1 MPKKLMKG
9 ECTEIHTVYQCQMGT
24 KVMGKTSNIY
34 RWHEGLS
41 IRPCWLKLLLNN
53 LTTI

>member
-1 MPKKLMKG
+1 MKSNCRSVPNADKEKRG
-9 ECTEIHTVYQCQMGT
+9 DVVYGWY
-24 KVMGKTSNIY
+24 V
-34 RWHEGLS
+34 GLT

>member
-1 MPKKLMKG
+1 MPKKLMK
-9 ECTEIHTVYQCQMGT
+9 EEMLTPNLDQ
-24 KVMGKTSNIY
+24 GKGVQNLQTFEDVIY
-34 RWHEGLS
+34 ESYGGLS